1 LLFEEV
7 ELLEA
12 AVEVVPD
19 VVPRVAVKVDVFVC
33 PNIREVSVSVS
44 TKLQ

>member
-19 VVPRVAVKVDVFVC
+19 VVPRVAVEVDVFVC
-33 PNIREVSVSVS
+33 PNIREVSISVS
-44 TKLQ
+44 ATLQ